1 MNEYVF
7 DASVIGKWMLPT
19 EREEL
24 HLEAQVWAERYE
36 RGELSIIVPDL
47 LWIEVAS
54 LLWKAVRNSRITKD
68 EATMAIVE
76 LRERE
81 LTTIESTPGL
91 LDAALD
97 IALSYNTSVY
107 DSIYVALAKKTNTL
121 LITADRKLANTL
133 AGSYPVRWLGAI

>member
-7 DASVIGKWMLPT
+7 DASVIGKWMLPA

-81 LTTIESTPGL
+81 LTTVESTPGL

>member
-1 MNEYVF
+1 VNEYVF
-7 DASVIGKWMLPT
+7 DASVIGKWMLPA

-81 LTTIESTPGL
+81 LTTVESTPGL

>member
-7 DASVIGKWMLPT
+7 DASVIGKWMLPA

-54 LLWKAVRNSRITKD
+54 LLWKAVRNSR
-68 EATMAIVE
+68 M
-76 LRERE
+76 
-81 LTTIESTPGL
+81 TTWRQ
-91 LDAALD
+91 A
-97 IALSYNTSVY
+97 
-107 DSIYVALAKKTNTL
+107 
-121 LITADRKLANTL
+121 
-133 AGSYPVRWLGAI
+133 

>member
-1 MNEYVF
+1 VNEYVF
-7 DASVIGKWMLPT
+7 DASVIGKWMLPA

>member
-1 MNEYVF
+1 
-7 DASVIGKWMLPT
+7 
-19 EREEL
+19 
-24 HLEAQVWAERYE
+24 
-36 RGELSIIVPDL
+36 
-47 LWIEVAS
+47 
-54 LLWKAVRNSRITKD
+54 
-68 EATMAIVE
+68 MAIVE

-81 LTTIESTPGL
+81 LTTVESTPGL

>member
-7 DASVIGKWMLPT
+7 DASVIGKWMLPS

-24 HLEAQVWAERYE
+24 HLEAREWAERYE

-54 LLWKAVRNSRITKD
+54 LLWKAVRKSRITKD

-97 IALSYNTSVY
+97 IALAWNTSVY

-121 LITADRKLANTL
+121 LITADQRLANVL
-133 AGSYPVRWLGAI
+133 GDRYPVKWLGST

>member
-97 IALSYNTSVY
+97 IALSYNTSAY

>member
-1 MNEYVF
+1 
-7 DASVIGKWMLPT
+7 
-19 EREEL
+19 
-24 HLEAQVWAERYE
+24 
-36 RGELSIIVPDL
+36 

-97 IALSYNTSVY
+97 IALSYNTSAY

>member
-7 DASVIGKWMLPT
+7 DASVIGKWMLPA

-24 HLEAQVWAERYE
+24 HLEAREWSSRYD

-54 LLWKAVRNSRITKD
+54 LLWKAVRNSRITKQ
-68 EATMAIVE
+68 EARLAIVG
-76 LRERE
+76 LRDRE
-81 LTTIESTPGL
+81 LTTVESTSGL

-97 IALSYNTSVY
+97 IAIAYQTSVY
-107 DSIYVALAKKTNTL
+107 DGIYVALAKETRTL
-121 LITADRKLANTL
+121 LITADRKLANAV

>member
-7 DASVIGKWMLPT
+7 DASVIGKWMLPA

-97 IALSYNTSVY
+97 IALSYNTSVF

>member
-7 DASVIGKWMLPT
+7 DASVIGKWMLPA

>member
-1 MNEYVF
+1 VNEYVF

>member
-1 MNEYVF
+1 VNEYVF
-7 DASVIGKWMLPT
+7 DASVIGKWMLPA

-54 LLWKAVRNSRITKD
+54 LLWKAVRKSRITKQ

-81 LTTIESTPGL
+81 LTTIASTPGL
-91 LDAALD
+91 LDAAMD
-97 IALSYNTSVY
+97 IALACSTSVY
-107 DSIYVALAKKTNTL
+107 DSIYVALARKTNTL
-121 LITADRKLANTL
+121 LITADQRLANAL
-133 AGSYPVRWLGAI
+133 GDRYPVKWLGST

>member
-1 MNEYVF
+1 
-7 DASVIGKWMLPT
+7 MLPA

>member
-1 MNEYVF
+1 VNEYVF
-7 DASVIGKWMLPT
+7 DASVIGKWMLPA

-36 RGELSIIVPDL
+36 RGDLSIIVPDL